1 MMAFLGGKCFQHLLC
16 LSHFNKQQITRSYSK
31 KAKTK
36 PLKFIHLYYKNKKIV
51 LHLHPAKYRETDFC
65 DSTNDYYNNYF
76 SLGS

>member
-36 PLKFIHLYYKNKKIV
+36 PLKFIHLYYNNKKKI
-51 LHLHPAKYRETDFC
+51 LHLHSAKSSKKILATSQTTIIHKY
-65 DSTNDYYNNYF
+65 
-76 SLGS
+76 LV